1 MARATEVAQRAIID
15 TACEW
20 LITLHETSVTA
31 EDRQQFADWLL
42 ESPVHV
48 REYLAAEIT
57 WSLIGEVV
65 RREDFALDS
74 SNDGEGGTVVRF
86 ETAGW
91 K

>member
-1 MARATEVAQRAIID
+1 MARATEVAQRAIIE

-20 LITLHETSVTA
+20 LITLHDTAVTVD
-31 EDRQQFADWLL
+31 DRRRFADWLL

-65 RREDFALDS
+65 RSEDFAFDAL
-74 SNDGEGGTVVRF
+74 NDDADHKVVRF